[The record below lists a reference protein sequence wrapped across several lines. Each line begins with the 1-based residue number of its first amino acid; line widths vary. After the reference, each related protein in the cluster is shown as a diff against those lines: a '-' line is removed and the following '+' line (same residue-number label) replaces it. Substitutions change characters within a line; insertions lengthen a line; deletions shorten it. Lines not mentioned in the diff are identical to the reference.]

1 MRKTGVMKKK
11 AAIRPYRSLAALGK
25 SGSTTRV
32 LNLSFVADTAG
43 HLPEYHDRPF
53 FRAPQLNRSLVLK
66 HRLRPD
72 DPEMLDGGRGTATK
86 VVVPLDPGNLAAG
99 GASFLIGQ
107 TGWLELLEQIAD
119 ARDES
124 VHDRRLLECL
134 DTLPSFD
141 PFLLREHLGRLGF
154 RPADCYFA
162 ISPGD
167 REQMRLFVQAEIGRL
182 IERAFG
188 GGGSGSQR
196 ASTAKLVDIMLAAD
210 VDERLDPLRLTL
222 RLEPKSY
229 REGIFSWKGF
239 LYYKWSLASLLD
251 HLQEV
256 MRGIG
261 RLQTN
266 ERPAPEAAAF
276 LEGARGRIQKSIQSR
291 CRDVSLGLQTYDEAY
306 SGLIDR
312 GDAIVFRDFLLSA
325 PGLFLELGE
334 RIGMISHVATYWR
347 YRFPPGAPLR
357 ASSDEVVAIFKDF
370 EAHLANPT
378 LYLAA

>member
-1 MRKTGVMKKK
+1 MKKK
-11 AAIRPYRSLAALGK
+11 AAIKPYRSLAALGK

-32 LNLSFVADTAG
+32 LNLSFVADTSA

-53 FRAPQLNRSLVLK
+53 FLAPQLNRSLVLK

-107 TGWLELLEQIAD
+107 TGWLELLDQIAD
-119 ARDES
+119 AEDES

-182 IERAFG
+182 IERAYG
-188 GGGSGSQR
+188 GGGAGSQR

-210 VDERLDPLRLTL
+210 VDERLEPLRLTL

-229 REGIFSWKGF
+229 RQGIFSWKGF

-251 HLQEV
+251 NLQDV
-256 MRGIG
+256 IRGIA

-266 ERPAPEAAAF
+266 EHPAPEAAAF
-276 LEGARGRIQKSIQSR
+276 LEGARGRIQKSIQGC
-291 CRDVSLGLQTYDEAY
+291 CRDVGQGLQTYDEAY

-312 GDAIVFRDFLLSA
+312 GDAIAFRDFLLSA
-325 PGLFLELGE
+325 PDLFLELGE
-334 RIGMISHVATYWR
+334 RIGMISHVASYWR

-357 ASSDEVVAIFKDF
+357 ASSDEVVAMFKDF
-370 EAHLANPT
+370 EAHLAKPT